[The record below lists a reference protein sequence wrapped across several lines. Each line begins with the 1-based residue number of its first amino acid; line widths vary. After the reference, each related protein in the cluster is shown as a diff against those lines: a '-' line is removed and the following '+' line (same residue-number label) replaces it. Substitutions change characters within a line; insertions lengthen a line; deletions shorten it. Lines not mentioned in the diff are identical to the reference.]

1 MLSDKPQIDW
11 RHRTV
16 GKMGAILVPQLL
28 NLLDYRMYYHDR
40 STDPARPEYNQHSI
54 FVFWHEYIGLVLPRW
69 GHTPLTVLCSQHR
82 DGEFVNQVAASLKLH
97 IVRGSSNRGG
107 AAAIRQLK
115 NNSRFSSIA
124 ITPDGPRGPRRELAL
139 GPIYLASLLK
149 IPIVP
154 VGIGVDRSWRLNTWD
169 QFVIPR
175 PFARVRFI
183 LGPKI
188 MIESSRAKDH
198 IESSRQRI
206 QKLMDG
212 LSEHAQKWADSGLK
226 LPGEQLCV
234 RVRRCNSLLFDSPAQ
249 KKKLETCNLSP
260 GRYTGTEIGIC

>member
-1 MLSDKPQIDW
+1 MLTENPRIDW

-16 GKMGAILVPQLL
+16 GKIGAMFVPQLL

-82 DGEFVNQVAASLKLH
+82 DGEYVNQIAASLKLH

-115 NNSRFSSIA
+115 NNCRFSSIA
-124 ITPDGPRGPRRELAL
+124 ITPDGPRGPRRELAM
-139 GPIYLASLLK
+139 GPIYLAALLK

-169 QFVIPR
+169 QFVIPC
-175 PFARVRFI
+175 PLARVRFI

-188 MIESSRAKDH
+188 MIDSSR
-198 IESSRQRI
+198 SREEIDAYRLRI
-206 QKLMDG
+206 QRLMDD
-212 LSEHAQKWADSGLK
+212 LSNHAQNWAHSGLK
-226 LPGEQLCV
+226 LPGEQPCV
-234 RVRRCNSLLFDSPAQ
+234 RVRRCSSLIFDSPKQ
-249 KKKLETCNLSP
+249 KKSLKPCNLSS
-260 GRYTGTEIGIC
+260 GRYTEREIGIC